1 MTFNSFKTK
10 KYFSHKNPILDDLKS
25 FLVYKFTCASC
36 CSSYI
41 GGTCLHFKT
50 KIDERIKKDNKS
62 DISKHLYSTA
72 ICFDSCISLSF
83 KRIDKFNSKF
93 HLQIKKVDW
102 KNIDWKKLNLNTKQ
116 NHLSLTRSL

>member
-36 CSSYI
+36 SSSYI
-41 GGTCLHFKT
+41 GGTCRHFKT
-50 KIDERIKKDNKS
+50 KIEERIKKDNKS
-62 DISKHLYSTA
+62 HISKHLS
-72 ICFDSCISLSF
+72 FDSCISLSF

-116 NHLSLTRSL
+116 NHLSLTLSL

>member
-36 CSSYI
+36 SSSYI
-41 GGTCLHFKT
+41 GGTCRHFKT

-62 DISKHLYSTA
+62 DISKHLHSTA

-93 HLQIKKVDW
+93 HLQIKKGLH
-102 KNIDWKKLNLNTKQ
+102 IDWKKLNLNTKQ